1 MHTTH
6 IAPVPTILYYKNMNI
21 TLIARIVSYVVG
33 VVLVA
38 SFPLRTKQLKQEAG
52 KCLLPLK
59 RSSSKLYIV
68 AILLCFAVIFILR
81 FRDFQLYITVIM
93 DLACVLGINLA
104 VRETVNRRAS
114 GVYENVLVTEGDLF
128 YRQNIMAIPEITNDK
143 DDDDST
149 SESSYENTLKI
160 VTQKAGDTW
169 IAFATAEEKQAALKI
184 LKDWV

>member
-1 MHTTH
+1 
-6 IAPVPTILYYKNMNI
+6 MNI
-21 TLIARIVSYVVG
+21 TFIIRVISYAIG
-33 VVLVA
+33 VLLLA
-38 SFPLRTKQLKQEAG
+38 SFPVRTKRLKLEAG
-52 KCLLPLK
+52 ECLLPLK
-59 RSSSKLYIV
+59 RSTSKMYIV

-104 VRETVNRRAS
+104 VRETVNRSAS
-114 GVYENVLVTEGDLF
+114 GVYENALVTEGDLF
-128 YRQNIMAIPEITNDK
+128 YRKNIIAIPEITNEK

-160 VTQKAGDTW
+160 VTQKAGETW
-169 IAFATAEEKQAALKI
+169 IAFDTAEEKRAALLI